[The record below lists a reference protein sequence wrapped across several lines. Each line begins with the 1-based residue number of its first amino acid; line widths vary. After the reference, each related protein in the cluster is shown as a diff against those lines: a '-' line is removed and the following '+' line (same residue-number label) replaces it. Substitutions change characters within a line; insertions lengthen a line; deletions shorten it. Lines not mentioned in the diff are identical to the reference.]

1 MFWIKQRE
9 NKHTKTKNKK
19 KNNGVV
25 QMFTIDA
32 SHVGKKKSIKP
43 IKAQRNAKNLTEAAG
58 TEGHGK
64 SQCTSKSE
72 EIYSTAA
79 SDRWKP

>member
-1 MFWIKQRE
+1 MELFKCSLLMHPMW
-9 NKHTKTKNKK
+9 
-19 KNNGVV
+19 
-25 QMFTIDA
+25 A
-32 SHVGKKKSIKP
+32 KKKSIKP